1 MKKKILF
8 VIWSFSAGGGAERIL
23 SNIVNN
29 LDKNKYEI
37 SILEFENFTIR
48 KEIVNENINILNP
61 ILKSY
66 YRENSLKR
74 IYYKLIYFLVK
85 HKPQI
90 IRKFFIKDKY
100 DIEIAFN
107 YMIPSFIVSTGK
119 SAKKL
124 CWVHSSIEDLDY
136 KEIINDRNKVE
147 KMNLKQKKSFEKID
161 NIIAISNVTQKS
173 ILDLYPNFKDKIKK
187 IYNGYEFNKILSLKE
202 EIVDFNKSKKYL
214 LVAIGRLVKQKNFL
228 LLIEVANKLKEKNI
242 DFELIIIGEGEQ
254 KEKIEEKINKYD
266 LCNNVKLLGYINNPY
281 PYLKK
286 ADLFCLTSE
295 AEGFPTV
302 IVESMIL
309 GCPFVSTKVA
319 GVDELSS
326 NNECGIVL
334 ESDANIISDKIKEL
348 LNDSDLRKKMSL
360 NCVKKAREYSLERQI
375 KNIERLID

>member
-23 SNIVNN
+23 ANIANN
-29 LDKNKYEI
+29 LDESKYEI
-37 SILEFENFTIR
+37 SILEFENFNIR
-48 KEIVNENINILNP
+48 KEEINKNIKVLDP

-66 YRENSLKR
+66 YRDKKIKN
-74 IYYKLIYFLVK
+74 IYYKLIYFLAK
-85 HKPQI
+85 NKPYI
-90 IRKFFIKDKY
+90 IRKFFIKDNY
-100 DIEIAFN
+100 DVEISFN
-107 YMIPSFIVSTGK
+107 YMIPSFIVSTK
-119 SAKKL
+119 KNAKKL

-136 KEIINDRNKVE
+136 RNDLDKKEIVK
-147 KMNLKQKKSFEKID
+147 KMNLNQKKAFENID
-161 NIIAISNVTQKS
+161 NIIPISNATEKS
-173 ILDLYPNFKDKIKK
+173 IENLYPDFKDKIIK
-187 IYNGYEFNKILSLKE
+187 IYNGYEFEKILTFKDE
-202 EIVDFNKSKKYL
+202 KIKFNKENQYIL
-214 LVAIGRLVKQKNFL
+214 IAVGRLVKQKNFL
-228 LLIEVANKLKEKNI
+228 FLIDVAKKLKEKNV
-242 DFELIIIGEGEQ
+242 DFKLLIIGEGEER
-254 KEKIEEKINKYD
+254 EKIEEKIKKYN
-266 LCNNVKLLGYINNPY
+266 LYNNVELLGYINNPY
-281 PYLKK
+281 PYFKK